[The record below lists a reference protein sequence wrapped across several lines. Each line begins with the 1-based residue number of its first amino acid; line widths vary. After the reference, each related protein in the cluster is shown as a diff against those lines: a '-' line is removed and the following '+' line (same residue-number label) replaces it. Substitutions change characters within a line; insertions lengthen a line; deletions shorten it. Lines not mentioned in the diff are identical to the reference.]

1 MKFNIKPIA
10 ISTFLA
16 ASISCVGTITTAQD
30 YVLRLSHTGAPTHHY
45 QTITEAFAAEIEEKT
60 GGAVEIQVFPSDQL
74 GNQLESVEGT
84 LIGTLEMTLASDT
97 VLSNWVPDMGALNLP
112 FLFANMDEYLEVA
125 EGPVGDNLSAQL
137 EAQGAIVIGWWGNGM
152 RHITN
157 NVRPIEAPSDLEG
170 LKIRVPEGR
179 VFVDTLNALGAG
191 ATVMSFS
198 ELYSA
203 LQLGVVDGQE
213 NPPAHII
220 TQNFNEVQDYVS
232 RTGHIHMG
240 SPLIIN
246 ANVFQSMPEDFQKI
260 LLDTGREYNRKH
272 IDMIAS
278 LEEEQ
283 WAQVAERGMTIN
295 DVDKAPFRAAVQTVY
310 DNASDTMSAEILD
323 QLVD

>member
-1 MKFNIKPIA
+1 MKNKLKLA
-10 ISTFLA
+10 ILSSVILSSA
-16 ASISCVGTITTAQD
+16 GLMASVATAQD

-45 QTITEAFAAEIEEKT
+45 QTVTEAFAAEIADKT
-60 GGAVEIQVFPSDQL
+60 NGAVEVQVFPSDQL

-84 LIGTLEMTLASDT
+84 MIGTLELTLASDT

-112 FLFANMDEYLEVA
+112 FLFNDMDEYLEAV

-137 EAQGAIVIGWWGNGM
+137 EQQGAIIIGWWGNGM
-152 RHITN
+152 RHVTN
-157 NVRPIEAPSDLEG
+157 NIRPINVPADLDRM
-170 LKIRVPEGR
+170 KIRVPEGK
-179 VFVDTLNALGAG
+179 VFVDTFNALGAG

-220 TQNFNEVQDYVS
+220 TQNFNEVQKYVS

-246 ANVFQSMPEDFQKI
+246 AALFHSMPEDIQAI
-260 LLDTGREYNRKH
+260 LMETGHEYDRKH
-272 IDMIAS
+272 IDMIAA

-283 WAQVAERGMTIN
+283 WKEIADRGMEIN
-295 DVDKAPFRAAVQTVY
+295 DVDKAPFRKAVQPVY
-310 DNASDTMSAEILD
+310 DGASATISSEILD
-323 QLVD
+323 QLVK

>member
-1 MKFNIKPIA
+1 MKNNLKLA
-10 ISTFLA
+10 ILSSVIFSSAVLGGSVA
-16 ASISCVGTITTAQD
+16 MAQN

-45 QTITEAFAAEIEEKT
+45 QTITEAFAAEIAEKT
-60 GGAVEIQVFPSDQL
+60 DGAVEVQVFPSDQL

-84 LIGTLEMTLASDT
+84 MIGTLELTLASDT

-112 FLFANMDEYLEVA
+112 FLFNDMNEYLEVV

-137 EAQGAIVIGWWGNGM
+137 EQQGAIILGWWGNGM
-152 RHITN
+152 RHVTN
-157 NVRPIEAPSDLEG
+157 NVRPINVPADLDR
-170 LKIRVPEGR
+170 LKIRVPEGK
-179 VFVDTLNALGAG
+179 VFVDTFNALGAG

-220 TQNFNEVQDYVS
+220 TQNFNEVQKYVS

-246 ANVFQSMPEDFQKI
+246 ADLFHSMPEDIQTI
-260 LLDTGREYNRKH
+260 LMETGREFDHKH
-272 IDMIAS
+272 IDMIAA
-278 LEEEQ
+278 LEERQ
-283 WAQVAERGMTIN
+283 WKEIADRGMEIN
-295 DVDKAPFRAAVQTVY
+295 DVDKAPFREAVQPVY
-310 DNASDTMSAEILD
+310 DNASATISAEILD
-323 QLVD
+323 QLVK

>member
-1 MKFNIKPIA
+1 MKTILKTALGSTAA
-10 ISTFLA
+10 IILMSAA
-16 ASISCVGTITTAQD
+16 ASVAAAQD
-30 YVLRLSHTGAPTHHY
+30 YTLRLNHTGAPTHHY
-45 QTITEAFAAEIEEKT
+45 QTITEQFAKEIAEKT
-60 GGAVEIQVFPSDQL
+60 NGAVEIQVFPSDQL

-84 LIGTLEMTLASDT
+84 LIGTLELTLASDT

-112 FLFANMDEYLEVA
+112 FLFQSMDEYLEAV
-125 EGPVGDNLSAQL
+125 EGPVGENLSAQL
-137 EAQGAIVIGWWGNGM
+137 EQQGATVIGWWGNGM
-152 RHITN
+152 RHVTN
-157 NVRPIEAPSDLEG
+157 NKLPINTPSDLKG
-170 LKIRVPEGR
+170 LKIRVPEGK
-179 VFVDTLNALGAG
+179 VFVDTFNALGAG

-246 ANVFQSMPEDFQKI
+246 TALFHSMPEDIQKTI
-260 LLDTGREYNRKH
+260 LETGRAYNRKH

-278 LEEEQ
+278 LEAEQ
-283 WAQVAERGMTIN
+283 WKEIEARGMKIN
-295 DVDKAPFRAAVQTVY
+295 DVDKAPFREAVQPVY
-310 DNASDTMSAEILD
+310 DNASSTISAEILD
-323 QLVD
+323 QLVK